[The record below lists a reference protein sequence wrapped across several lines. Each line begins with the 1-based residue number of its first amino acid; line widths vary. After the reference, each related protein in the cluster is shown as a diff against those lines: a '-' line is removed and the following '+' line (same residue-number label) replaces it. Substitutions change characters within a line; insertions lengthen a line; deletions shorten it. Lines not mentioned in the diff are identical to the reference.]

1 MGYWLY
7 EPEHIAFINWEI
19 FGNWKSLMIV
29 IYNNYHVKYAL
40 KNSKGKYLFMG
51 YFLKAREEH
60 QKDSPGNL
68 SFTILWDWG
77 ERKKG

>member
-1 MGYWLY
+1 
-7 EPEHIAFINWEI
+7 
-19 FGNWKSLMIV
+19 
-29 IYNNYHVKYAL
+29 
-40 KNSKGKYLFMG
+40 MG

-77 ERKKG
+77 ERKKGRNVVNYLCVSDYEGLNIIVRKESKEEMQTKRLLKARSKWMEIT